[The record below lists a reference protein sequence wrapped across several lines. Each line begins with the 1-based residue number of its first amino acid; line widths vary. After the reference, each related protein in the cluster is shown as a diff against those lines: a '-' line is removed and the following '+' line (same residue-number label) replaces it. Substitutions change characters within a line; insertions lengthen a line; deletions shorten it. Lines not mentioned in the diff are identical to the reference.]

1 MLLAGPAAET
11 ARLTTFW
18 ILAIVSVAAALGMV
32 LARRAVHCAVLL
44 AVVMLSLAV
53 FYAMLGAPFL
63 AFVQVIVY
71 TGAVL
76 MLFLFVLM
84 IVGITAA
91 DSIIETIRGQRLWA
105 TLVGIGVL
113 VLLSLAIGHA
123 VIGPAAPNSAK
134 FSSANVSALATL
146 LFTKYVYPFEITSA
160 LLITAAVGAMVLAHR
175 ERTTPKPT
183 QKQLAAGRIAGGH
196 PTPLPGPGTYAQHN
210 AVDMPALLPD
220 GSQSELSVSQVLSGR
235 SATAVKSAESS
246 AAPELPSAQEQA
258 PSHGRGGALASEGHV
273 PDPYDGRGGPRPG
286 QGREPEPPDGQEA
299 GDR

>member
-1 MLLAGPAAET
+1 MTSGHSLILAGPAAET
-11 ARLTTFW
+11 TRLLTFW
-18 ILAIVSVAAALGMV
+18 VLAVASVLSAIGMV
-32 LARRAVHCAVLL
+32 LARRAVHCALLL

-53 FYAMLGAPFL
+53 YYAMEGAPFL

-105 TLVGIGVL
+105 TLGGIGMF
-113 VLLSLAIGHA
+113 VLLVVTVGNAVLTLGPAGKNTAQFGNANVTSLAHLI
-123 VIGPAAPNSAK
+123 
-134 FSSANVSALATL
+134 
-146 LFTKYVYPFEITSA
+146 FTRYVFPFEITSA

-175 ERTTPKPT
+175 ERLRPKPT
-183 QKQLAAGRIAGGH
+183 QRELAAARIAGGH

-220 GSQSELSVSQVLSGR
+220 GSQSELSVSPVLTGR
-235 SATAVKSAESS
+235 AVPAG
-246 AAPELPSAQEQA
+246 P
-258 PSHGRGGALASEGHV
+258 GRPPAL
-273 PDPYDGRGGPRPG
+273 GGPRPDDSPG
-286 QGREPEPPDGQEA
+286 LTRGEGSAAGPEA
-299 GDR
+299 GDQ